1 MPIRTTADKKIRRTM
16 GFARRRDHARSLARR
31 LLRVTKPTSDEEPG
45 LRVIRS
51 VSLESAFKRDRIV
64 RTLLDRHLVE
74 SIHIESAWIFQQD
87 RQDRR
92 PLWRVLADVQGVDSA
107 AVFRCAA
114 GMYAFEEANVSI
126 VGSQILAS
134 WSRSQITD
142 RQWHLLV
149 ENGIFPIRETND
161 SLEGGVRWTYVSFDP
176 ANPRVRQI
184 VRAVAGESVRVKFL
198 APSYLFAVIRSCTRF
213 AYVHS
218 LWWYRRY
225 VLGHLPIPVR
235 VEESEPQ
242 RRRAA

>member
-1 MPIRTTADKKIRRTM
+1 M
-16 GFARRRDHARSLARR
+16 GFARRKGPAGSLAVR
-31 LLRVTKPTSDEEPG
+31 LFGSTKGHRQQENG

-51 VSLESAFKRDRIV
+51 VSLESAIKRDRVV
-64 RTLLDRHLVE
+64 RTLLQRRLVE
-74 SIHIESAWIFQQD
+74 VIQIESAWVYQQD
-87 RQDRR
+87 RQDPR

-114 GMYAFEEANVSI
+114 RTYAFDEANVSI

-134 WSRSQITD
+134 WSRSQISD

-161 SLEGGVRWTYVSFDP
+161 ALEGGVRWTYVSFDP
-176 ANPRVRQI
+176 ANPRVREL

-198 APSYLFAVIRSCTRF
+198 SPSYMFAVIKSCTRF

-225 VLGHLPIPVR
+225 VLGHLPIPIR
-235 VEESEPQ
+235 LRDAEPR